1 MSGVEILHRKSEYVV
16 EWAEHDV
23 EAHRQEDRTPDP
35 ELLRGVRYRI
45 EGAMRVEPAPEPPTD
60 HEAMLGEP
68 PF

>member
-1 MSGVEILHRKSEYVV
+1 MSGVKVLHRKSEYVV

-23 EAHRQEDRTPDP
+23 EGHRHEDPPDP
-35 ELLRGVRYRI
+35 ELVRVVRYRI
-45 EGAMRVEPAPEPPTD
+45 EGTTRVEPAPEPPTD